1 MDHIIKVEITVAIC
15 MYNAE
20 KYIEETLACVMAQT
34 MQDFHLL
41 LVDDCSTDRT
51 VEYVERFFQQK
62 QRQYELVK
70 LAQNQGI
77 AYGRNF
83 ALHHA
88 QTKYLIF
95 VDSDDLPLPQLLEKE
110 YQVLSNDENLI
121 AVSSWSQFIDAKSKK
136 MRGGLF
142 IGDTTKAQFLKR
154 AQAAKRVYLPIQ
166 TMFDRAAA
174 IRVGGFSLDG
184 YPDGKPRY
192 RDFCEDLDLWTRL
205 SDLYAEGKYIIV
217 LPEVLYL
224 YRKSEGLSSSH
235 FNMIIKMEYVKVN
248 LRRRRRGVEE
258 MSFIDYYNSLSEI
271 ERARLQKDSH
281 AADCLRNGIFYIRE
295 KKIIR
300 GLALLFEC
308 VWNHPSYII
317 DKVIANSG
325 LLKQMMI

>member
-1 MDHIIKVEITVAIC
+1 MKTNITLAIC

-20 KYIEETLACVMAQT
+20 KYIEETLACIMAQT

-51 VEYVERFFQQK
+51 VEYVERFFHQN

-95 VDSDDLPLPQLLEKE
+95 VDSDDQPLPLLLEKE
-110 YQVLSNDENLI
+110 YNALLSDKNLI
-121 AVSSWSQFIDAKSKK
+121 AVSSWSQFIDAKNKK
-136 MRGGLF
+136 MSGGLF

-248 LRRRRRGVEE
+248 LRRRRKGMKELT
-258 MSFIDYYNSLSEI
+258 FIDYYNSLSEI

-281 AADCLRNGIFYIRE
+281 AADCLRNGVFYIRE

>member
-1 MDHIIKVEITVAIC
+1 MKTNITLAIC

-20 KYIEETLACVMAQT
+20 KYIEETLSCIMAQT

-70 LAQNQGI
+70 LTQNQGI

-110 YQVLSNDENLI
+110 YNALLSDKNLI
-121 AVSSWSQFIDAKSKK
+121 AVSSWSQFIDAKNKK
-136 MRGGLF
+136 MSGGLF

>member
-1 MDHIIKVEITVAIC
+1 MTTEVTLAIC

-20 KYIEETLACVMAQT
+20 KYIEETLACIMAQT

-51 VEYVERFFQQK
+51 VEYVERFFHQN

-77 AYGRNF
+77 AYGRHF

-136 MRGGLF
+136 MRGGLSL
-142 IGDTTKAQFLKR
+142 GDTTKAQFLKR

-166 TMFDRAAA
+166 SMFDRAAA

-192 RDFCEDLDLWTRL
+192 RDFCEDLELWTRL

-248 LRRRRRGVEE
+248 LRRRRKGMKELT
-258 MSFIDYYNSLSEI
+258 FIDYYNSLSKRELK
-271 ERARLQKDSH
+271 RLQKDSH
-281 AADCLRNGIFYIRE
+281 AADCLRNGVFYIRE

>member
-1 MDHIIKVEITVAIC
+1 MKTEVTLAIC

-20 KYIEETLACVMAQT
+20 KYIEETLSCIMTQT
-34 MQDFHLL
+34 MQNFHLL

-77 AYGRNF
+77 AYGRNY

-95 VDSDDLPLPQLLEKE
+95 IDSDDLPLPQLLEKE
-110 YQVLSNDENLI
+110 YKVLSNDENLI

-154 AQAAKRVYLPIQ
+154 AQAAKRVFLPIQ

-184 YPDGKPRY
+184 YPDGEPRY
-192 RDFCEDLDLWTRL
+192 RDFCEDLDLWIRL

-224 YRKSEGLSSSH
+224 YRKSEGLSSNH

-248 LRRRRRGVEE
+248 LRRRRKGMKELT
-258 MSFIDYYNSLSEI
+258 FIDYYNSLSKRELK
-271 ERARLQKDSH
+271 RLQKDSH
-281 AADCLRNGIFYIRE
+281 AADCLRNGVFYIRE
-295 KKIIR
+295 KKLIR

-325 LLKQMMI
+325 LFKK

>member
-1 MDHIIKVEITVAIC
+1 MKTEITLAIC

-20 KYIEETLACVMAQT
+20 KYIEETLSCVMAQT

-51 VEYVERFFQQK
+51 VEYVERFFHQN

-70 LAQNQGI
+70 LTQNQGI
-77 AYGRNF
+77 AYGRHF

-95 VDSDDLPLPQLLEKE
+95 VDSDDQPLPLLLEKE
-110 YQVLSNDENLI
+110 YNALLSDKNLI
-121 AVSSWSQFIDAKSKK
+121 AVSSWSQFIDAKNKK
-136 MRGGLF
+136 MSGGLF

-192 RDFCEDLDLWTRL
+192 RDFCEDLELWTRL

-248 LRRRRRGVEE
+248 LRRRRKGMKELT
-258 MSFIDYYNSLSEI
+258 FIDYYNSLSEI

-281 AADCLRNGIFYIRE
+281 AADCLRNGVFYIRE

>member
-1 MDHIIKVEITVAIC
+1 MKTEITLAIC
-15 MYNAE
+15 MHNAE
-20 KYIEETLACVMAQT
+20 KYIEETLSCIMAQT

-70 LAQNQGI
+70 LTQNQGI

-83 ALHHA
+83 ALHHS

-248 LRRRRRGVEE
+248 LRRRRRGMKELT
-258 MSFIDYYNSLSEI
+258 FIDYYNSLSKRELK
-271 ERARLQKDSH
+271 RLQKDSH
-281 AADCLRNGIFYIRE
+281 AADCLRNGVFYIRE

-325 LLKQMMI
+325 WLKQMMI

>member
-1 MDHIIKVEITVAIC
+1 MTTEVTLAIC

-20 KYIEETLACVMAQT
+20 KYIEETLACIKAQT

-51 VEYVERFFQQK
+51 VEYVERFFHQN

-192 RDFCEDLDLWTRL
+192 RDFCEDLELWTRL

-248 LRRRRRGVEE
+248 LRRRRKGMKELT
-258 MSFIDYYNSLSEI
+258 FIDYYNSLSEI

-281 AADCLRNGIFYIRE
+281 AADCLRNGVFYIRE

>member
-1 MDHIIKVEITVAIC
+1 MKTEVTLAIC

-20 KYIEETLACVMAQT
+20 KYIEETLACIMTQT
-34 MQDFHLL
+34 MQNFHLL

-77 AYGRNF
+77 AYGRNY

-95 VDSDDLPLPQLLEKE
+95 IDSDDLPLPQLLEKE
-110 YQVLSNDENLI
+110 YKVLSNDENLI
-121 AVSSWSQFIDAKSKK
+121 AVSSWYQFIDVKSKK

-154 AQAAKRVYLPIQ
+154 AQAAKRVFLPIQ

-184 YPDGKPRY
+184 YPDGEPRY
-192 RDFCEDLDLWTRL
+192 MDFCEDLDLWTRL

-224 YRKSEGLSSSH
+224 YRKSEGLSSNH

-248 LRRRRRGVEE
+248 LRRRRKGMKELT
-258 MSFIDYYNSLSEI
+258 FIDYYNSLSKRELK
-271 ERARLQKDSH
+271 RLQKDSH
-281 AADCLRNGIFYIRE
+281 AADCLRNGVFYIRE
-295 KKIIR
+295 KKLIR

-325 LLKQMMI
+325 LFKK

>member
-1 MDHIIKVEITVAIC
+1 MKIEITLAIC

-20 KYIEETLACVMAQT
+20 KYIEETLACIMAQT

-95 VDSDDLPLPQLLEKE
+95 VDSDDLPLPLLLEKE

-192 RDFCEDLDLWTRL
+192 RDFCEDLELWTRL

-248 LRRRRRGVEE
+248 LRRRRKGMKELT
-258 MSFIDYYNSLSEI
+258 FIDYYNSLSEI

-281 AADCLRNGIFYIRE
+281 AADCLRNGVFYIRE

-308 VWNHPSYII
+308 VRNHPSYII

>member
-1 MDHIIKVEITVAIC
+1 MRTEITLAIC

-20 KYIEETLACVMAQT
+20 KYIEETLACIMAQT

-70 LAQNQGI
+70 LTQNQGI
-77 AYGRNF
+77 AYGRHF

-95 VDSDDLPLPQLLEKE
+95 VDSDDQPLPLLLEKE
-110 YQVLSNDENLI
+110 YNALLSDKNLI
-121 AVSSWSQFIDAKSKK
+121 AVSSWSQFIDAKNKK
-136 MRGGLF
+136 MSGGLF

-192 RDFCEDLDLWTRL
+192 RDFCEDLELWTRL

-248 LRRRRRGVEE
+248 LRRRRKGMKELT
-258 MSFIDYYNSLSEI
+258 FIDYYNSLSEI

-281 AADCLRNGIFYIRE
+281 AADCLRNGVFYIRE

>member
-1 MDHIIKVEITVAIC
+1 MKTEITLAIC

-20 KYIEETLACVMAQT
+20 KYIEETLACIKAQT

-281 AADCLRNGIFYIRE
+281 AADCLRNGVFYIRE

>member
-1 MDHIIKVEITVAIC
+1 MTTEVTLAIC

-20 KYIEETLACVMAQT
+20 KYIEETLACIMAQT

-51 VEYVERFFQQK
+51 VEYVERFFHQN

-70 LAQNQGI
+70 LTQNQGI

-95 VDSDDLPLPQLLEKE
+95 VDSDDQPLPLLLEKE
-110 YQVLSNDENLI
+110 YNALLSDKNLI
-121 AVSSWSQFIDAKSKK
+121 AVSSWSQFIDAKNKK
-136 MRGGLF
+136 MSGGLF

-192 RDFCEDLDLWTRL
+192 RDFCEDLELWTRL

-248 LRRRRRGVEE
+248 LRRRRKGMKELT
-258 MSFIDYYNSLSEI
+258 FIDYYNSLSEI

-281 AADCLRNGIFYIRE
+281 AADCLRNGVFYIRE

-325 LLKQMMI
+325 LFKK

>member
-1 MDHIIKVEITVAIC
+1 MKTEITLAIC

-20 KYIEETLACVMAQT
+20 KYIEETLACIMAQT

>member
-1 MDHIIKVEITVAIC
+1 MKTEITLAIC

-20 KYIEETLACVMAQT
+20 KYIEETLACIKAQT

-51 VEYVERFFQQK
+51 VEYVERFFHQN

-258 MSFIDYYNSLSEI
+258 ISFIDYYNSLSEI

-281 AADCLRNGIFYIRE
+281 AADCLRNGVFYIRE

>member
-1 MDHIIKVEITVAIC
+1 MKTEVTLAVC

-20 KYIEETLACVMAQT
+20 KYIEETLACIMAQT

-95 VDSDDLPLPQLLEKE
+95 VDSDDLPLPLLLEKE

-192 RDFCEDLDLWTRL
+192 RDFCEDLELWTRL

-258 MSFIDYYNSLSEI
+258 ISFIDYYNSLSEI

>member
-1 MDHIIKVEITVAIC
+1 MKTNITLAIC

-20 KYIEETLACVMAQT
+20 KYIEETLACIMTQT

-51 VEYVERFFQQK
+51 VEYVERFFHQN

-70 LAQNQGI
+70 LTQNQGI
-77 AYGRNF
+77 AYGRHF

-95 VDSDDLPLPQLLEKE
+95 VDSDDQPLPLLLEKE
-110 YQVLSNDENLI
+110 YNALLSDKNLI
-121 AVSSWSQFIDAKSKK
+121 AVSSWSQFIDAKNKK
-136 MRGGLF
+136 MSGGLF

-271 ERARLQKDSH
+271 ERAQLQKDSH
-281 AADCLRNGIFYIRE
+281 AADCLRNGVFYIRE

-300 GLALLFEC
+300 GLAFLFEC

-325 LLKQMMI
+325 WLKQMMI

>member
-1 MDHIIKVEITVAIC
+1 MKTNITLAIC

-20 KYIEETLACVMAQT
+20 KYIEETLACIMAQT
-34 MQDFHLL
+34 MQEFHLL

-51 VEYVERFFQQK
+51 VEYVERFFHQN

-95 VDSDDLPLPQLLEKE
+95 VDSDDQPLPLLLEKE
-110 YQVLSNDENLI
+110 YNALLSDKSLI
-121 AVSSWSQFIDAKSKK
+121 AVSSWSQFIDAKNKK
-136 MRGGLF
+136 MSGGLF

-154 AQAAKRVYLPIQ
+154 AQAAKRIYLPIQ

-192 RDFCEDLDLWTRL
+192 RDFCEDLELWTRL

-248 LRRRRRGVEE
+248 LRRRRKGMKELT
-258 MSFIDYYNSLSEI
+258 FIDYYNSLSKRELK
-271 ERARLQKDSH
+271 RLQKDSH
-281 AADCLRNGIFYIRE
+281 AADCLRNGVFYIRE

>member
-1 MDHIIKVEITVAIC
+1 MKTNITLAIC

-20 KYIEETLACVMAQT
+20 KYIEETLACIMAQT
-34 MQDFHLL
+34 MQEFHLL

-51 VEYVERFFQQK
+51 VEYVERFFHQN

-70 LAQNQGI
+70 LTQNQGI
-77 AYGRNF
+77 AYGRHF

-95 VDSDDLPLPQLLEKE
+95 VDSDDQPLPLLLEKE
-110 YQVLSNDENLI
+110 YNALLSDKNLI
-121 AVSSWSQFIDAKSKK
+121 AVSSWSQFIDAKNKK
-136 MRGGLF
+136 MSGGLF

-192 RDFCEDLDLWTRL
+192 RDFCEDLELWTRL

-248 LRRRRRGVEE
+248 LRRRRRGMKELT
-258 MSFIDYYNSLSEI
+258 FIDYYNSLSKRELK
-271 ERARLQKDSH
+271 RLQKDSH
-281 AADCLRNGIFYIRE
+281 AADCLRNGVFFIRE

>member
-1 MDHIIKVEITVAIC
+1 

-20 KYIEETLACVMAQT
+20 KYIEETLSCVMAQT
-34 MQDFHLL
+34 MQDFQLL

-70 LAQNQGI
+70 LTQNQGI

-192 RDFCEDLDLWTRL
+192 RDFCEDLELWTRL
-205 SDLYAEGKYIIV
+205 SDLYMEGKYIIV

-281 AADCLRNGIFYIRE
+281 AADCLRNGVFYIRE

-325 LLKQMMI
+325 WLKQMMI

>member
-1 MDHIIKVEITVAIC
+1 M
-15 MYNAE
+15 
-20 KYIEETLACVMAQT
+20 
-34 MQDFHLL
+34 
-41 LVDDCSTDRT
+41 
-51 VEYVERFFQQK
+51 ERFFQQK

-70 LAQNQGI
+70 LAQKQGI

-95 VDSDDLPLPQLLEKE
+95 VDSDDQPLPLLLEKE

-224 YRKSEGLSSSH
+224 YRKSERLSTSH

-248 LRRRRRGVEE
+248 LRRRRRGMKELT
-258 MSFIDYYNSLSEI
+258 FIDYYNSLSKRELK
-271 ERARLQKDSH
+271 RFQKDSH
-281 AADCLRNGIFYIRE
+281 AADCLRNGVFYIRE

-325 LLKQMMI
+325 LFKK

>member
-1 MDHIIKVEITVAIC
+1 

-20 KYIEETLACVMAQT
+20 KYIEETLSCVMAQT

-51 VEYVERFFQQK
+51 VEYVERFFHQN

-95 VDSDDLPLPQLLEKE
+95 VDSDDQPLPLLLEKE

-121 AVSSWSQFIDAKSKK
+121 AVSSWSQFIDAKSNK

-166 TMFDRAAA
+166 TMFDREAA

-192 RDFCEDLDLWTRL
+192 RDFCEDLELWTRL

-248 LRRRRRGVEE
+248 LRRRRRGMKELT
-258 MSFIDYYNSLSEI
+258 FIDYYNTLTK
-271 ERARLQKDSH
+271 RQLKRLQKDSH
-281 AADCLRNGIFYIRE
+281 AADCLRNGVFYIRE

>member
-1 MDHIIKVEITVAIC
+1 MKTNITLAIC

-20 KYIEETLACVMAQT
+20 KYIEETLACIMAQT

-51 VEYVERFFQQK
+51 VEYVERFFHQN

-70 LAQNQGI
+70 LTQNQGI
-77 AYGRNF
+77 AYGRHF

-192 RDFCEDLDLWTRL
+192 RDFCEDLELWTRL

-248 LRRRRRGVEE
+248 LRRRRKGMKELT
-258 MSFIDYYNSLSEI
+258 FIDYYNSLSEI

-281 AADCLRNGIFYIRE
+281 AADCLRNGVFYIRE

-325 LLKQMMI
+325 WLKQMMI

>member
-1 MDHIIKVEITVAIC
+1 MKTNITLAIC

-20 KYIEETLACVMAQT
+20 KYIEDTLSCIMGQT
-34 MQDFHLL
+34 MQNFHLL

-51 VEYVERFFQQK
+51 VECVKRFFQRN
-62 QRQYELVK
+62 QRQYELVR
-70 LAQNQGI
+70 LTQNQGI

-95 VDSDDLPLPQLLEKE
+95 VDSDDQPLPLLIEKE
-110 YQVLSNDENLI
+110 YNALQSDKNLI
-121 AVSSWSQFIDAKSKK
+121 AVSSWSQFIDAKNKK

-142 IGDTTKAQFLKR
+142 IGDTTQAQFLKR

-192 RDFCEDLDLWTRL
+192 RDFCEDLELWTRL

-248 LRRRRRGVEE
+248 LRRRRRGIKELT
-258 MSFIDYYNSLSEI
+258 FIDYCNSLSEI

-300 GLALLFEC
+300 GVALLFEC
-308 VWNHPSYII
+308 VWNHPFYII

-325 LLKQMMI
+325 WLRQILI

>member
-1 MDHIIKVEITVAIC
+1 MKTEITLAIC
-15 MYNAE
+15 MYNAD
-20 KYIEETLACVMAQT
+20 KYIEETLACIKAQT

-70 LAQNQGI
+70 LTQNQGI

-95 VDSDDLPLPQLLEKE
+95 VDSDDLPLPLLLEKE

-166 TMFDRAAA
+166 TMFNRAAA

-192 RDFCEDLDLWTRL
+192 RDFCEDLELWTRL

-248 LRRRRRGVEE
+248 LRRRRKGMKELT
-258 MSFIDYYNSLSEI
+258 FIDYYNSLSEI

-281 AADCLRNGIFYIRE
+281 AADCLRNGVFYIRE

>member
-1 MDHIIKVEITVAIC
+1 MTTEVTLAIC

-20 KYIEETLACVMAQT
+20 KYIEETLACIMAQT
-34 MQDFHLL
+34 MQEFHLL

-51 VEYVERFFQQK
+51 VEYVERFFHQN

-77 AYGRNF
+77 AYGRHF

-95 VDSDDLPLPQLLEKE
+95 VDSDDQPLPLLLEKE
-110 YQVLSNDENLI
+110 YNALLSDKNLI
-121 AVSSWSQFIDAKSKK
+121 AVSSWSQFIDAKNKK
-136 MRGGLF
+136 MSGGLF

-192 RDFCEDLDLWTRL
+192 RDFCEDLELWTRL

-281 AADCLRNGIFYIRE
+281 AADCLRNGVFYIRE

-325 LLKQMMI
+325 LFKK

>member
-1 MDHIIKVEITVAIC
+1 MKTEITLAIC

-20 KYIEETLACVMAQT
+20 KYIEETLACIMAQT

-70 LAQNQGI
+70 LTQNQGI
-77 AYGRNF
+77 AYGRHF

-166 TMFDRAAA
+166 TMFDREAA

-192 RDFCEDLDLWTRL
+192 RDFCEDLELWTRL

-248 LRRRRRGVEE
+248 LRRRRKGMKELT
-258 MSFIDYYNSLSEI
+258 FIDYYNSLSEI

-281 AADCLRNGIFYIRE
+281 AADCLRNGVFYIRE

>member
-1 MDHIIKVEITVAIC
+1 MKTEITLAIC

-20 KYIEETLACVMAQT
+20 KYIEETLACIKAQT

-70 LAQNQGI
+70 LTQNQGI

-248 LRRRRRGVEE
+248 LRRRRKGMKELT
-258 MSFIDYYNSLSEI
+258 FIDYYNSLSEI

-281 AADCLRNGIFYIRE
+281 AADCLRNGVFYIRE

>member
-1 MDHIIKVEITVAIC
+1 MTTEVTLAIC

-20 KYIEETLACVMAQT
+20 KYIEETLACIKAQT

-166 TMFDRAAA
+166 TMFDRTAA

-192 RDFCEDLDLWTRL
+192 RDFCEDLELWTRL

-258 MSFIDYYNSLSEI
+258 ISFIDYYNSLSEI

-281 AADCLRNGIFYIRE
+281 AADCLRNGVFYIRE

>member
-1 MDHIIKVEITVAIC
+1 MTTEVTLAIC

-20 KYIEETLACVMAQT
+20 KYIEETLACIMAQT

-51 VEYVERFFQQK
+51 VEYVEWFFHQN

-95 VDSDDLPLPQLLEKE
+95 VDSDDQPLPLLLEKE
-110 YQVLSNDENLI
+110 YNALLSDKNLI
-121 AVSSWSQFIDAKSKK
+121 AVSSWSQFIDAKNKK
-136 MRGGLF
+136 MSGGLF

-192 RDFCEDLDLWTRL
+192 RDFCEDLELWTRL

-248 LRRRRRGVEE
+248 LRRRRKGMKELT
-258 MSFIDYYNSLSEI
+258 FIDYYNSLSEI

-281 AADCLRNGIFYIRE
+281 AADCLRNGVFYIRE

-325 LLKQMMI
+325 LFKK

>member
-1 MDHIIKVEITVAIC
+1 MKTEITLAIC

-20 KYIEETLACVMAQT
+20 KYIEETLACIKAQT

-70 LAQNQGI
+70 LTQNQGI

-281 AADCLRNGIFYIRE
+281 AADCLRNGVFYIRE

>member
-1 MDHIIKVEITVAIC
+1 MTTEVTLAIC

-20 KYIEETLACVMAQT
+20 KYIEETLACIMAQT

-51 VEYVERFFQQK
+51 VEYVERFFHQN

-110 YQVLSNDENLI
+110 YLVLSNDENLI

-281 AADCLRNGIFYIRE
+281 AADCLRNGVFYIRE

-325 LLKQMMI
+325 LFKK

>member
-1 MDHIIKVEITVAIC
+1 MKTEVTLAIC

-20 KYIEETLACVMAQT
+20 KYIEETLACIMAQT

-281 AADCLRNGIFYIRE
+281 AADCLRNGVFYIRE

>member
-1 MDHIIKVEITVAIC
+1 MKTEVTLAIC

-20 KYIEETLACVMAQT
+20 KYIEETLACIMTQT

-51 VEYVERFFQQK
+51 VEYVERFFHQN

-70 LAQNQGI
+70 LTQNQGI
-77 AYGRNF
+77 AYGRHF

-95 VDSDDLPLPQLLEKE
+95 VDSDDQPLPLLLEKE
-110 YQVLSNDENLI
+110 YNALLSDKNLI
-121 AVSSWSQFIDAKSKK
+121 AVSSWSQFIDAKNKK
-136 MRGGLF
+136 MSGGLF

-192 RDFCEDLDLWTRL
+192 RDFCEDLELWTRL

-248 LRRRRRGVEE
+248 LRRRRKGMKELT
-258 MSFIDYYNSLSEI
+258 FIDYYNSLSEI

-281 AADCLRNGIFYIRE
+281 AADCLRNGVFYIRE

>member
-1 MDHIIKVEITVAIC
+1 MKTEITLAIC

-20 KYIEETLACVMAQT
+20 KYIEETLACIKAQT

-51 VEYVERFFQQK
+51 VEYVERFFHQN

-70 LAQNQGI
+70 LTQNQGI

-281 AADCLRNGIFYIRE
+281 AADCLRNGVFYIRE

-325 LLKQMMI
+325 WLKQMII

>member
-1 MDHIIKVEITVAIC
+1 M
-15 MYNAE
+15 
-20 KYIEETLACVMAQT
+20 
-34 MQDFHLL
+34 
-41 LVDDCSTDRT
+41 S
-51 VEYVERFFQQK
+51 
-62 QRQYELVK
+62 
-70 LAQNQGI
+70 
-77 AYGRNF
+77 
-83 ALHHA
+83 
-88 QTKYLIF
+88 
-95 VDSDDLPLPQLLEKE
+95 
-110 YQVLSNDENLI
+110 
-121 AVSSWSQFIDAKSKK
+121 
-136 MRGGLF
+136 GGLF

-205 SDLYAEGKYIIV
+205 SDLYAEGKFIIV

-248 LRRRRRGVEE
+248 LRRRRRGMKELT
-258 MSFIDYYNSLSEI
+258 FIDYYNSLSKRELK
-271 ERARLQKDSH
+271 RLQKDSH
-281 AADCLRNGIFYIRE
+281 AADCLRNGVFFIRE

>member
-1 MDHIIKVEITVAIC
+1 MKTEITLAIC

-20 KYIEETLACVMAQT
+20 KYIEDTLACIKAQT

-70 LAQNQGI
+70 LTQNQGI

-95 VDSDDLPLPQLLEKE
+95 VDSDDQPLPLLLEKE
-110 YQVLSNDENLI
+110 YNALLSDKNLI
-121 AVSSWSQFIDAKSKK
+121 AVSSWSQFIDAKNKK

-192 RDFCEDLDLWTRL
+192 RDFCEDLELWTRL

-248 LRRRRRGVEE
+248 LRRRRKGMKELT
-258 MSFIDYYNSLSEI
+258 FIDYYNSLSK
-271 ERARLQKDSH
+271 R
-281 AADCLRNGIFYIRE
+281 
-295 KKIIR
+295 
-300 GLALLFEC
+300 
-308 VWNHPSYII
+308 
-317 DKVIANSG
+317 
-325 LLKQMMI
+325 